1 MDFVRG
7 LSGASIELVAG
18 RGHYERVI
26 AAVLAA
32 KRSVWIATANLK
44 ELMIEPALRMPG
56 RRRQADY
63 RSVLEAFDELAA
75 RGVELR
81 MLHASLPSRPFR
93 DEFDR
98 HPRLL
103 RGGLELRLCPRVH
116 LKTVIVDGRLA
127 YLGSAN
133 WTGAGLGVKGE
144 GRRNFELGIVTED
157 ERMLDE
163 LQALYQTLWSGEPC
177 ARCRLR
183 ESCEAPLCDA
193 DAGAAAPRLPE
204 LIPARRR
211 RARPRGARILVR

>member
-1 MDFVRG
+1 MDFVRA
-7 LSGASIELVAG
+7 LSPAAIELVAG

-56 RRRQADY
+56 RRGRSADY
-63 RSVLEAFDELAA
+63 RSILSAFDELSA

-81 MLHASLPSRPFR
+81 ILHASLPSRPFR

-98 HPRLL
+98 YPRLMS
-103 RGGLELRLCPRVH
+103 GGLELRLCPRVH
-116 LKTVIVDGRLA
+116 LKTVIVDGMFA

-144 GRRNFELGIVTED
+144 GRRNFELGIVSHD
-157 ERMLDE
+157 EQLLDE
-163 LQALYQTLWSGEPC
+163 LQALYQSIWSGEPC

-183 ESCEAPLCDA
+183 ESCEAPLSDIRA
-193 DAGAAAPRLPE
+193 VPAGARRKPAPVSAVTR
-204 LIPARRR
+204 PALRRGR
-211 RARPRGARILVR
+211 